1 MILQSLV
8 QYYEALEQKGEL
20 PGRAGALHGYPLR
33 WSCPRME
40 I

>member
-8 QYYEALEQKGEL
+8 QYYEALEQKGEITR
-20 PGRAGALHGYPLR
+20 PAGALHGYPLR

>member
-8 QYYEALEQKGEL
+8 QYYEALEQKGEITR
-20 PGRAGALHGYPLR
+20 PGWCIARYPLR